1 MPLTETGREQ
11 ARQVGER
18 LRGADVDVIYS
29 SPLGRAAD
37 TAQAIAEMTGAPLRI
52 DQRLSGGSRA
62 GHRLPRVMPG
72 GCTSSR
78 TRRAHGEVSARRV
91 WPAAHRR
98 SAYICSQRMLIC
110 MRTTLQLNDELVV
123 QAKISAAH
131 TGRTLSQVIEDAL
144 RQALASRAEPPRRR
158 TSVPTSPG
166 RPMPGVNL
174 DDNAGLLDLM
184 DGNR

>member
-1 MPLTETGREQ
+1 
-11 ARQVGER
+11 
-18 LRGADVDVIYS
+18 
-29 SPLGRAAD
+29 
-37 TAQAIAEMTGAPLRI
+37 
-52 DQRLSGGSRA
+52 
-62 GHRLPRVMPG
+62 
-72 GCTSSR
+72 
-78 TRRAHGEVSARRV
+78 
-91 WPAAHRR
+91 
-98 SAYICSQRMLIC
+98 MLIC